1 MDKLKNKE
9 IINFGK
15 DPLGKF
21 AQQDKSKQEKT
32 KINFSNFPRSHVKS
46 ILTLIC
52 QVRFLS
58 I

>member
-1 MDKLKNKE
+1 MDKLENKE

-32 KINFSNFPRSHVKS
+32 KR
-46 ILTLIC
+46 
-52 QVRFLS
+52 QVANLRYRN
-58 I
+58 